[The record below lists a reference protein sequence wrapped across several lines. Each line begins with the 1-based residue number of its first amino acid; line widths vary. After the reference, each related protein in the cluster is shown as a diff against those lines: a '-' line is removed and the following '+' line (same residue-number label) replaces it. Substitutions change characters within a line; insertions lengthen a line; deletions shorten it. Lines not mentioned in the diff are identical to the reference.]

1 MRINTKPYG
10 QIEVHEKQK
19 IFFPYGILGFEHLKY
34 YILFDARQH
43 PFYWLQSMD
52 VVEVA
57 FVLINPR
64 LFRTDYVLEVEQ
76 KDLDEIG
83 IKSSEETLDFAIV
96 TIPENTSKMTAN
108 LQGPII
114 INRKTKVGRQSISLN
129 AEWKVRH
136 MIMEELTVVEQKTC

>member
-1 MRINTKPYG
+1 
-10 QIEVHEKQK
+10 
-19 IFFPYGILGFEHLKY
+19 
-34 YILFDARQH
+34 
-43 PFYWLQSMD
+43 MD

-83 IKSSEETLDFAIV
+83 IKSSENTLDFAIV

-114 INRKTKVGRQSISLN
+114 INRETKVGRQSISLN

>member
-10 QIEVHEKQK
+10 QIDVHEKQK

-34 YILFDARQH
+34 YVLFDARQH
-43 PFYWLQSMD
+43 PFYWLQSLD

-64 LFRTDYVLEVEQ
+64 LFRPDYTLEVDK
-76 KDLDEIG
+76 KDLKEIG
-83 IKSSEETLDFAIV
+83 LESLEDILDFAIV

-114 INRKTKVGRQSISLN
+114 INRKTRIGRQSISLN
-129 AEWKVRH
+129 LKWKVRH
-136 MIMEELTVVEQKTC
+136 MIMDELTVVEQK